1 MRVES
6 GSRTGFF
13 DVIRYAVP
21 VTPLPPPLRDFVL
34 NMLLPGTQR
43 PLMGGGVSGEAGP
56 PGVGCH
62 LFQPPCMPGIAPVAR
77 VTAAT
82 QKGWPLFLI
91 GVVPGL
97 PSEVQFS
104 VAVHSQVHVSVTAA
118 RCQTSVSEGLT

>member
-1 MRVES
+1 MWQLILDNRPQHGQLYSMTAAVQGH
-6 GSRTGFF
+6 GS
-13 DVIRYAVP
+13 
-21 VTPLPPPLRDFVL
+21 TPLTRC
-34 NMLLPGTQR
+34 
-43 PLMGGGVSGEAGP
+43 EAGP

-62 LFQPPCMPGIAPVAR
+62 LFQPPCKPGIAPVAR

-82 QKGWPLFLI
+82 RKGWRLFLI
-91 GVVPGL
+91 GVVRCL